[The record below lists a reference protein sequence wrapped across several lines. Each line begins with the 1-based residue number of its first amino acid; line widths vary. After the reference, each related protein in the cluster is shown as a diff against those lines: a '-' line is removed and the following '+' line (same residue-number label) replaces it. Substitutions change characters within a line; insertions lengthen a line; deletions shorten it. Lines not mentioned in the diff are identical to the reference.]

1 VAPDRTVPGIAAS
14 PRRTQPRPSPASAT
28 SAAPLAPAQLR
39 RVLGL
44 PEVTASGIGI
54 IIGAGIYVLLG
65 AATAAA
71 GATVWLAFLLAAT
84 LALLTGLSYAELSSM
99 FPRAGGEFE
108 YARQVFPTAVAF
120 LVGWFMVVA
129 TVVGAAAIS
138 LGFARYLDAF
148 LPVDPRLGA
157 WALLLAT
164 TLVAL
169 GGIARSGRLA
179 LVLSLVQVGGLLAV
193 IAIGIPH
200 VGEVDLL
207 ASPGPAGVI
216 GAAALVFFA
225 FIGFDEVI
233 TLAEE
238 TREPTRTVPRAL
250 LLALGLSTLLY
261 VGVAVSAVS
270 VVGPAALAASPRP
283 LADVFAHVLGERA
296 GQVVAVIALVTTT
309 NTTLLCLTAA
319 SRVLYGMASAGSLP
333 PLFARV
339 APRTGAPDV
348 AILII
353 AACAAAVALG
363 RDLTLA
369 ASVTDAAVYAT
380 FLAVNAAVILLRV
393 RRPDLPRPFRTP
405 GAVGVVPLLPILG
418 IAAVALLLPALPPP
432 ALRLGAVLG
441 GMGLLVYGSQYHGGS
456 W

>member
-1 VAPDRTVPGIAAS
+1 VTKLATAQRAQPPDHGGNPAFVP
-14 PRRTQPRPSPASAT
+14 
-28 SAAPLAPAQLR
+28 LEAPAQLR

-65 AATAAA
+65 AATAEA

-84 LALLTGLSYAELSSM
+84 LATLTGLSYAELSSM

-108 YARQVFPTAVAF
+108 YARQVFPAAVAF

-129 TVVGAAAIS
+129 TVIGAAAVS
-138 LGFARYLDAF
+138 LGFARYLGTFLAVDAR
-148 LPVDPRLGA
+148 VGA
-157 WALLLAT
+157 LALLLGV

-169 GGIARSGRLA
+169 GGIARSGRLT
-179 LVLSLVQVGGLLAV
+179 VILSVVQVGGLLAV

-200 VGEVDLL
+200 VGQVDLFTG
-207 ASPGPAGVI
+207 PGPAGVVS
-216 GAAALVFFA
+216 AAALIFFA

-238 TREPTRTVPRAL
+238 TQEPTRTVPRAL

-270 VVGPAALAASPRP
+270 VVGPDALAASPRP

-319 SRVLYGMASAGSLP
+319 SRVLYGMASAGSFP
-333 PLFARV
+333 PRLAHV
-339 APRTGAPDV
+339 ATRTGAPDA
-348 AILII
+348 AILAC
-353 AACAAAVALG
+353 AACAAGVTLG

-380 FLAVNAAVILLRV
+380 FLAVNVAVVLLRV
-393 RRPDLPRPFRTP
+393 RRPDLLRPFRSP
-405 GAVGVVPLLPILG
+405 GAVGGVPVLPILG
-418 IAAVALLLPALPPP
+418 IATIALVLPALPLR
-432 ALRLGAVLG
+432 ALLLSAGLG
-441 GMGLLVYGSQYHGGS
+441 GIGLLIHAAQTKGIPR
-456 W
+456 

>member
-1 VAPDRTVPGIAAS
+1 
-14 PRRTQPRPSPASAT
+14 
-28 SAAPLAPAQLR
+28 
-39 RVLGL
+39 VLGL

-65 AATAAA
+65 AATAVA

-108 YARQVFPTAVAF
+108 YARQVFPAPVAF
-120 LVGWFMVVA
+120 LVGWFMVAA
-129 TVVGAAAIS
+129 TIIGAAAVS
-138 LGFARYLDAF
+138 LGFARYLGAF
-148 LPVDPRLGA
+148 VSVDPRLGA
-157 WALLLAT
+157 WGLLLGV

-169 GGIARSGRLA
+169 GGIARSGRLT

-200 VGEVDLL
+200 LGEVDLL
-207 ASPGPAGVI
+207 IGPGPAGVI
-216 GAAALVFFA
+216 SAAALVFFA

-238 TREPTRTVPRAL
+238 AREPTRTVPRAL

-270 VVGPAALAASPRP
+270 VIGPAALAASPRP
-283 LADVFAHVLGERA
+283 LADVFAHVLGERG

-319 SRVLYGMASAGSLP
+319 SRVLYGMASTGSLP
-333 PLFARV
+333 LLFARI
-339 APRTGAPDV
+339 APRTGTPDA
-348 AILII
+348 AILVS
-353 AACAAAVALG
+353 AACAAGVALG

-380 FLAVNAAVILLRV
+380 FVAVNAAVILLRF
-393 RRPDLPRPFRTP
+393 RRPDLPRPFRSP
-405 GAVGVVPLLPILG
+405 GAVGVVPILPILG
-418 IAAVALLLPALPPP
+418 IGAVALLLPALAPP
-432 ALRLGAVLG
+432 ALLLAAGLG
-441 GMGLLVYGSQYHGGS
+441 GVGLLGYAAQSRGSA
-456 W
+456 